1 MSLVHGWNLFH
12 AISSA
17 LKKFSHILT
26 DLGPVGILIAASMG
40 LPDVAGAGIF
50 ELLMK
55 AHAGDKGAREH
66 VKAVLARGGKWPAF
80 IDAAAEKLKSHPQ
93 WHAFQAHVKKH
104 VHAHSPEAARPAP
117 GHWASALMSG
127 ERWFPADK
135 SRDISFPEVSG
146 RGGHGGHHH
155 HHRKHPKPLPP
166 QPQEPDD
173 EAQSPE

>member
-26 DLGPVGILIAASMG
+26 DLGPVGILLAASMG

-80 IDAAAEKLKSHPQ
+80 IDAAAEKLRKHPQ
-93 WHAFQAHVKKH
+93 WHAFQEHVRKH
-104 VHAHSPEAARPAP
+104 VHAHSPEAARPSP

-127 ERWFPADK
+127 EM
-135 SRDISFPEVSG
+135 G

-155 HHRKHPKPLPP
+155 HHRKHKPLPP